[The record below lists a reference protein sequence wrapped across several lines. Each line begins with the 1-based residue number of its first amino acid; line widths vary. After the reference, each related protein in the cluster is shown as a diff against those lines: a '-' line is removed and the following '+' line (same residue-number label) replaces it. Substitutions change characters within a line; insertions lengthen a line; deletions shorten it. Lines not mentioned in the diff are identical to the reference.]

1 MLTCRRRLGLP
12 WYPVRP
18 RRTIPDRLIRDV
30 FTARPCP
37 QRRKRRAVLRK
48 HPGWQAKWCANAIL
62 FLGHTECALF
72 SLLAAGS
79 PILETRSVLMLRQHE
94 GKTFL
99 RTGIVARGKCKMD
112 KGTTFH

>member
-18 RRTIPDRLIRDV
+18 RRTIPAPLDKGCFYGKTMPPAAERAGCFEEAPRLAGKMV
-30 FTARPCP
+30 C
-37 QRRKRRAVLRK
+37 QRHSLLRT
-48 HPGWQAKWCANAIL
+48 HRVR
-62 FLGHTECALF
+62 LF

-99 RTGIVARGKCKMD
+99 CTGIVARGKCKMD
-112 KGTTFH
+112 KETTFR